1 MAVGRRGAPPTMD
14 DVARA
19 ASVSKMTV
27 SRALRGQHV
36 AAETRARILAEIDRL
51 GYVPHAAAG
60 ALASQHSGFVAAIVP
75 SIDNANFADM
85 VHGLETALRE
95 AGLDLLLGTT
105 GYRTDREEAL
115 LRTMLRHRPEGI
127 VLTGGVHGARVRA
140 LLAQSAVPVVET
152 WDLPRA
158 PIGSVVGVANRKAG
172 ALMTRH
178 LAEIGRRR
186 IAFLGG
192 ASPRD
197 PRGEDRRAGYEYALA
212 ELGLGS
218 PRVLRHGLPPLSMHH
233 GTEGLAKLIERFPD
247 VDGIVCASDPI
258 AFGAISE
265 CRRRGI
271 AVPDRIAIGGFGDFE
286 VARCAEPGI
295 TTVAVEA
302 ERVGLDAGAVLRAA
316 IDARRRGLSPVASR
330 QDVPL
335 TLRVRGSTVR
345 PATIGQT

>member
-1 MAVGRRGAPPTMD
+1 MAVGRRGVPPTMD

-19 ASVSKMTV
+19 ACVSKMTV

-36 AAETRARILAEIDRL
+36 AAGTRARILAEIDRL

-60 ALASQHSGFVAAIVP
+60 ALASQRSGFVAAIVP

-85 VHGLETALRE
+85 VHGLETALRD

-105 GYRTDREEAL
+105 GYRADREEAL

-127 VLTGGVHGARVRA
+127 VLTGGVHAARVRQI
-140 LLAQSAVPVVET
+140 LARSAVPVVET
-152 WDLPRA
+152 WDLPRN
-158 PIGSVVGVANRKAG
+158 PIGSVVGIANRDAG

-197 PRGEDRRAGYEYALA
+197 PRGEDRRRGYCAALA
-212 ELGLGS
+212 DLELGP

-233 GTEGLAKLIERFPD
+233 GAEGLAKLMDRFPD

-265 CRRRGI
+265 CHRQGI
-271 AVPDRIAIGGFGDFE
+271 AVPARVAIGGFGDFE

-295 TTVAVEA
+295 TTVAVGA
-302 ERVGLDAGAVLRAA
+302 ERIGLDAGAVLRAA
-316 IDARRRGLSPVASR
+316 IEARRRGLVEAPSW
-330 QDVPL
+330 QDVA
-335 TLRVRGSTVR
+335 LRLIVRGSTVEGR
-345 PATIGQT
+345 AAR